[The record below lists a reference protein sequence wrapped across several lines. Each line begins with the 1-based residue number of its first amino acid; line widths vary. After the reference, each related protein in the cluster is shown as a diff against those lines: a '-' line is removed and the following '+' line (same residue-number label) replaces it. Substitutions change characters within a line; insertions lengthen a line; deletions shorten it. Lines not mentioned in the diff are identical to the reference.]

1 VNEHIPVP
9 TGRKTPKPRSR
20 WWRLHAWLGL
30 KLSVFLTVILLSGTL
45 AVMGN
50 EIDWLADP
58 AMRASP
64 GTRDRASWGT
74 IAANALAA
82 VPGGHIDLIER
93 APDPWFATVVVMKAP
108 DGHRRRVLI
117 DPATG
122 SVNRVAGFGG
132 AQRFLRDFHRRLMLP
147 VAIGLPIVTG
157 FAFVLLTS
165 LVSGLVTYK
174 KFWRGFLRRPR
185 WRDWRTASGDLH
197 RLAGLWSLW
206 FLSLV
211 IATSIWYLVELLG
224 ASAPVLLPLDPV
236 LQTDRSQDLAQPVG
250 AALDGLAHRARE
262 RFPDLDIRR
271 IQYPFPGVRA
281 VGFQGAAQS
290 WLTTEKANSVWIDP
304 STSQVVLTFEGP
316 ALSAHQRISEM
327 ADPLHFGT
335 WGGLASKVVWFL
347 FGSLLTGLA
356 VTGVIIYATRLRG
369 AWRVAARGI
378 SWWGLA
384 GAACIAGALLLA
396 PAALMG

>member
-1 VNEHIPVP
+1 MNPQSVVLA
-9 TGRKTPKPRSR
+9 GKKAPKPRSR

-45 AVMGN
+45 AVIGN

-64 GTRDRASWGT
+64 GRQSQASWGT
-74 IAANALAA
+74 IAGNALAA
-82 VPGGHIDLIER
+82 VPGGRIELIER
-93 APDPWFATVVVMKAP
+93 GPDPWFATVVVMKAP
-108 DGHRRRVLI
+108 DGHRRRVLV

-122 SVNRVAGFGG
+122 TINRVAGFGG

-147 VAIGLPIVTG
+147 VAIGLPLVTG
-157 FAFVLLTS
+157 FAFVLLAS

-211 IATSIWYLVELLG
+211 IVTSLWYLVELLG
-224 ASAPVLLPLDPV
+224 ASAPVLFPLDPAP
-236 LQTDRSQDLAQPVG
+236 QTGRAQAQPVG
-250 AALDGLAHRARE
+250 EALDRLAERARE
-262 RFPDLDIRR
+262 SFPDLDIRR
-271 IQYPFPGVRA
+271 VQYPFPGVGA
-281 VGFQGAAQS
+281 VGFQGEAQS
-290 WLTTEKANSVWIDP
+290 WLTTEKANAVWVEPD
-304 STSQVVLTFEGP
+304 TSRVVARIEGQ

-335 WGGLASKVVWFL
+335 WGGLASKIVWFL
-347 FGSLLTGLA
+347 CGCLLTGLA
-356 VTGVIIYATRLRG
+356 VTGIIIYASRLRG
-369 AWRVAARGI
+369 AWGVAARGV
-378 SWWGLA
+378 SWWGLVGCA
-384 GAACIAGALLLA
+384 FVVGALLMA
-396 PAALMG
+396 PSVLLG